1 MVLNTGRVASQ
12 YFYINL
18 KLQQHIIMPSR
29 YQFDNVVK
37 SFIKSEW
44 KEEDSISVEQAY
56 SSDLKNSGRC
66 VFLAQ
71 NLIHAY
77 YYV

>member
-1 MVLNTGRVASQ
+1 MADADDLTKTVD
-12 YFYINL
+12 IN
-18 KLQQHIIMPSR
+18 KE
-29 YQFDNVVK
+29 DVVK

-56 SSDLKNSGRC
+56 SSDLKNNGRC